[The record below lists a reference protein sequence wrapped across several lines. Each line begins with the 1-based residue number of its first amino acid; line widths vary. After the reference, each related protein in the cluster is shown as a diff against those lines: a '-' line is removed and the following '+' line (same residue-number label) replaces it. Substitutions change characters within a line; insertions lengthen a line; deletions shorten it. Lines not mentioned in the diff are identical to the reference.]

1 MKWLNRFRKKEEET
15 EDIELTEEKL
25 EKLNQ
30 EAYDTS
36 FYSELE
42 ELDSE
47 EELDLMTKKDSES
60 HILGLYNEGLNFDE
74 IERIE
79 YRRDARLAQQ
89 MDYQS
94 KVQDRADFIQAMF
107 TPNMI
112 IGYIVTFLLSTIY
125 LWLTTGQIAFSMI
138 VSLIGSVV
146 FVYWFIFQ
154 ENKLDIKQK
163 ELEELEQLAR
173 EITLQAD
180 VASNTYEVIGKMA
193 EKYDTGRVGNDVNM
207 MYQNLHETT
216 ELDTSRFS
224 LYNFTPIEIFMRNLE
239 IWYREGSDTKK
250 VFTKSVHRINFEL
263 LKRDE
268 LRKLNKQAL
277 NMELVTASIGAFFP
291 IVTRIAARS
300 VYTVFLGK
308 PVLASVLMLLL
319 YVGVLSNIVKLK
331 KLSLDID
338 VR

>member
-1 MKWLNRFRKKEEET
+1 MKWLDRFRKNKGGQEE
-15 EDIELTEEKL
+15 IELTDEML
-25 EKLNQ
+25 EDLNQ
-30 EAYDTS
+30 EAFNTS

-42 ELDSE
+42 DLDSE
-47 EELDLMTKKDSES
+47 EELDLMTKKESES
-60 HILGLYNEGLNFDE
+60 HIESMYNEGLSLDE

-89 MDYQS
+89 MEYQE
-94 KVQDRADFIQAMF
+94 KVQDRADFIEALF
-107 TPNMI
+107 SPNMI
-112 IGYIVTFLLSTIY
+112 VGYIITFLISTLY
-125 LWLTTGQIAFSMI
+125 LWLTTGQLAFSMI

-146 FVYWFIFQ
+146 IVYWFIYQ

-163 ELEELEQLAR
+163 ELEQLEQLAR
-173 EITLQAD
+173 DITLQAD

-224 LYNFTPIEIFMRNLE
+224 LYQFTPVEIFMRNLE
-239 IWYREGSDTKK
+239 IWYREGSDTRRI
-250 VFTKSVHRINFEL
+250 FTRSVQRINFEL

-277 NMELVTASIGAFFP
+277 NTELMTAAIGAFFP
-291 IVTRIAARS
+291 IVTRFAAS
-300 VYTVFLGK
+300 EVYTVFLGK
-308 PVLASVLMLLL
+308 PVMASTLVLIL
-319 YVGVLSNIVKLK
+319 YIGIIKNITNLK
-331 KLSLDID
+331 KMSLDID